1 MYETPCFLQ
10 KAGRSLCKRSNNGVS
25 SVAGKRMSTG
35 SPNALPARE
44 LPASAIWRNGVGP
57 VSFSRERSE
66 NVTLTP

>member
-10 KAGRSLCKRSNNGVS
+10 KAGRSLCKRSNNGES

-44 LPASAIWRNGVGP
+44 LPASAYGGTALARC
-57 VSFSRERSE
+57 RSHE
-66 NVTLTP
+66 NVRKMSP